1 MVMPL
6 CFRVVYNS
14 HYTYI
19 YIHDVCQF
27 VYIIIEGQFV
37 TIINVTYSQIMQY
50 ALELVG
56 NLGLTSIL
64 KIGY

>member
-1 MVMPL
+1 MFDSPSNIACIKKIQHL
-6 CFRVVYNS
+6 AA
-14 HYTYI
+14 
-19 YIHDVCQF
+19 
-27 VYIIIEGQFV
+27 
-37 TIINVTYSQIMQY
+37 YSQIILY